1 MCWREWGGGNC
12 GARTPLYYGL
22 CKWANQIKRKKRQ
35 NSCLAGSY
43 RTPLLVVGGN
53 LKNVFMSEHFT
64 KTTSGHGTGSL
75 RRGSTGLLNEFTTE
89 LAASSPARLDPE
101 HVEVRGHS
109 VREEGICGVHRGIYI
124 LVHMKVYRQCT
135 GMCVY

>member
-1 MCWREWGGGNC
+1 MR
-12 GARTPLYYGL
+12 
-22 CKWANQIKRKKRQ
+22 RKKRQ

-43 RTPLLVVGGN
+43 RTPLLVVGGD
-53 LKNVFMSEHFT
+53 LKNVYMSEHFT
-64 KTTSGHGTGSL
+64 KSTSGHGTGSL
-75 RRGSTGLLNEFTTE
+75 RRGFTGLLNEFTTE
-89 LAASSPARLDPE
+89 LATSSPERLDPE

-109 VREEGICGVHRGIYI
+109 VREEGVCGVHRGIYI